1 MSYAHLWRYYVSNFD
16 YDKYLRKNKTQWCSG
31 CGDGIV
37 LQAMVQSVDIMI
49 TQNNWIR
56 ENVVIV
62 SGIGCSGR
70 ISSYFDG
77 FTLHTTH
84 GRPLAYASG
93 IKAANQKLHVI
104 VVSGDGDCGAIGG
117 NHFIH
122 GCRRN
127 IDITYIVINNF
138 IYGLTNSQ
146 ASPTTPAGDWAVT
159 AQDGVIEHSFDL
171 CTLAMGAGA
180 TFVAREPARMT
191 KLKNTITKALLHK
204 GISFVE
210 VFSECPVNFGRKN
223 KMGSP
228 IVMHEWIDTISIP
241 SRKFK
246 KLETVEQEGKFPT
259 GILYEDKKKSE
270 YCANYEKKRQEI
282 AERENT
288 SITKKKVYEID
299 YKGTSL
305 RRQQIRFLAIGGQ
318 GMISAGKILNHA
330 VNNGHGFAVETGT
343 YTSQVRGG
351 PTVMDVVVDP
361 KDEIFFP
368 YAISGEID
376 LVIAVANLSYQKFKN
391 DTRHGSVIVVDPNL
405 VHVSAEDR
413 EKWNIIE
420 IPIVQIANEEVGNVI
435 TQSVIALAIA
445 VVLTGC
451 VSEEGA
457 LHTVLSRVSA
467 DYREINKKAFAIGI
481 EYADKALVKLR
492 SKN

>member
-1 MSYAHLWRYYVSNFD
+1 MSNFD
-16 YDKYLRKNKTQWCSG
+16 YGKYLRKDKTQWCSG

-37 LQAMVQSVDIMI
+37 LQAMVQAMHIMI
-49 TQNNWIR
+49 E
-56 ENVVIV
+56 ENGWERDDIVIV

-77 FTLHTTH
+77 FTVHTTH

-93 IKAANQKLHVI
+93 IKAGNQKLHLV
-104 VVSGDGDCGAIGG
+104 VVSGDGDGGAIGG
-117 NHFIH
+117 NHLIH
-122 GCRRN
+122 GSRRN

-146 ASPTTPAGDWAVT
+146 ASPTTPMGDWAAT

-191 KLKNTITKALLHK
+191 KLTKTLTKAFLHN

-223 KMGSP
+223 EKGDP
-228 IVMHEWIDTISIP
+228 ITMHQWIDSISVP
-241 SRKFK
+241 LRKFK
-246 KLETVEQEGKFPT
+246 KLNSDEQNNKFPT
-259 GILYEDKKKSE
+259 GILRDEEKSE
-270 YCANYEKKRQEI
+270 YCADYEKLREEI
-282 AERENT
+282 AEREKT
-288 SITKKKVYEID
+288 SITKKKIYEID
-299 YKGTSL
+299 YTGTSQI
-305 RRQQIRFLAIGGQ
+305 RQQIRFLGVGGQ
-318 GMISAGKILNHA
+318 GIISAGKILNHA
-330 VNNGHGFAVETGT
+330 VNSGDGYAIETGT

-361 KDEIFFP
+361 KDEIYYP

-376 LVIAVANLSYQKFKN
+376 LVVAVADLSYQKFKN
-391 DTRHGSVIVVDPNL
+391 DTKSGGVIVADPNL
-405 VHVSAEDR
+405 VHLTDEDR
-413 EKWNIIE
+413 EKWHIVE
-420 IPIVQIANEEVGNVI
+420 IPIVQIANEEVGNAV

-445 VVLTGC
+445 VTFTGC

-457 LHTVLSRVSA
+457 LHTVLSKVKPK
-467 DYREINKKAFAIGI
+467 YREMNEKAFNIGLKYAKKALA
-481 EYADKALVKLR
+481 EMEDKKI
-492 SKN
+492 KI